1 MTVYDTVS
9 HNNKQPHEQMV
20 TNHCLRLDL
29 TMRDNTMKN
38 DHYYVCQNIS

>member
-38 DHYYVCQNIS
+38 DHYVCQNIS